1 MAVDKIFSVAKYMQ
15 DSGAGE
21 IILNSVNRDGMM
33 CGYELNLF
41 GKIARDLTI
50 PTIFLGGAKSIDD
63 FESAIAHGASAV
75 GAGSF
80 FIYRGRHKAVLINY
94 PSEVELSCKLI

>member
-63 FESAIAHGASAV
+63 FECNSTWSICSWCG
-75 GAGSF
+75 
-80 FIYRGRHKAVLINY
+80 FIFYI
-94 PSEVELSCKLI
+94 